1 MIAQVHEFLMRNSTP
16 SGYVVRAK
24 KSGVVRHIRLLTKS
38 KRQLHRRNPEMKGL
52 MSYGTW
58 VRHVK
63 KHHKDFKY
71 KKKRVDLCSF
81 CHKYDKM
88 MVPKVR
94 RIVEY
99 AEKRILEHDKHYLD
113 PMRKNWEGRVRQ
125 GTTDPDGKASLQYV
139 NGLVHFLNR
148 EIDRRGGIP
157 DSDVPRQTA
166 AKNKAHDA
174 ANISRAELRQAKT
187 ELESCSHHF
196 HSVRRQH
203 QFREGMLAMPRVGE
217 VDVQLD
223 FKENVTVPFGP
234 EEEQEIHWGTA
245 RRPISTLFFFFPTKN
260 SIKSK
265 RITNN

>member
-1 MIAQVHEFLMRNSTP
+1 MIAQVHEFLMRNSTR

-24 KSGVVRHIRLLTKS
+24 KSGVVRRIRLLTKS

-58 VRHVK
+58 ARHVK

-71 KKKRVDLCSF
+71 KKRRVDLCSF
-81 CHKYDKM
+81 CHKYDKI
-88 MVPKVR
+88 MVPKVQ
-94 RIVEY
+94 RIVEN

-113 PMRKNWEGRVRQ
+113 PMRKNWEGRVQQ
-125 GTTDPDGKASLQYV
+125 GTADPDGKASLQYV
-139 NGLVHFLNR
+139 NGLVHFLTR
-148 EIDRRGGIP
+148 QIDHRAVI
-157 DSDVPRQTA
+157 SDFYVPRQTA
-166 AKNKAHDA
+166 AKSKAHEA
-174 ANISRAELRQAKT
+174 ANISRAELKQAKT

-203 QFREGMLAMPRVGE
+203 QFREGMLAMPRVHE

-234 EEEQEIHWGTA
+234 EEEQEIHWGSA
-245 RRPISTLFFFFPTKN
+245 RRPISTLGFFSNKKIN
-260 SIKSK
+260 KK
-265 RITNN
+265 